1 MRAMLCA
8 ENERF
13 PNGCKLSARA
23 PARVEG
29 TSLVFSH
36 LPPGRYAFS
45 VIHDEDNSG
54 RLGVSS
60 VSGKPKGIGFS
71 NNVTGPG
78 GVPTFN
84 LAAVNLQDAGFK
96 VDSVPDGASTEP
108 KGTVTR
114 QSPQAGTTQ
123 NSGSTI
129 TILVS
134 SYEPPPPVTPT
145 PTPTLPLPTATPTG

>member
-1 MRAMLCA
+1 MSISRHQTFIASGLLAISGLAHGADASAEFVVMGANSSQGTMRAMLCA

-13 PNGCKLSARA
+13 PNGCKLTARV
-23 PARVEG
+23 PARTEG
-29 TSLVFSH
+29 TSVVFGK

-45 VIHDEDNSG
+45 VVHDEDNSG

-84 LAAVNLQDAGFK
+84 LAAVSVKDAAFKQVVNLRSF
-96 VDSVPDGASTEP
+96 GA
-108 KGTVTR
+108 R
-114 QSPQAGTTQ
+114 R
-123 NSGSTI
+123 
-129 TILVS
+129 
-134 SYEPPPPVTPT
+134 
-145 PTPTLPLPTATPTG
+145 

>member
-1 MRAMLCA
+1 MIIPRVQTLIAAVLLAAGGLAHGAEASAEFVVMGANSSQGTMRAMLCA

-13 PNGCKLSARA
+13 PNGCKLTARV

-29 TSLVFSH
+29 TSLVFGK

-45 VIHDEDNSG
+45 VVHDEDNSG

-84 LAAVNLQDAGFK
+84 LAAVQVKDAAFK
-96 VDSVPDGASTEP
+96 QVVTLRAFGA
-108 KGTVTR
+108 R
-114 QSPQAGTTQ
+114 R
-123 NSGSTI
+123 
-129 TILVS
+129 
-134 SYEPPPPVTPT
+134 
-145 PTPTLPLPTATPTG
+145 